1 MSKILE
7 EDNVQIAQLQQGERD
22 LLDQLLKPEVQ
33 QSLTKLVELLPQLT
47 EVLALMAKYADVV
60 KSLAT
65 DERLKEDTIDSIK
78 EIAGP
83 VTDSVK
89 KVAQTVV
96 EAKDRA
102 EEKQEVIGIFGLIKL
117 LKDPQAQ
124 KLLRFMQAYLQVLQE
139 KEGNKNA

>member
-65 DERLKEDTIDSIK
+65 DERLKKIRLIQL
-78 EIAGP
+78 
-83 VTDSVK
+83 K
-89 KVAQTVV
+89 KLPA
-96 EAKDRA
+96 
-102 EEKQEVIGIFGLIKL
+102 L
-117 LKDPQAQ
+117 
-124 KLLRFMQAYLQVLQE
+124 
-139 KEGNKNA
+139 